1 MHSPQLG
8 PTLDSIRRS
17 CKKKTKHPQPEQQLL
32 SSFLIKKNKIELIQK
47 KNNKPDV
54 NFLHS
59 TAKVG
64 D

>member
-17 CKKKTKHPQPEQQLL
+17 CKKKHKTPPTRATTFE
-32 SSFLIKKNKIELIQK
+32 LISYKKNKIELIQK

>member
-1 MHSPQLG
+1 MQ
-8 PTLDSIRRS
+8 
-17 CKKKTKHPQPEQQLL
+17 KKQNTPNPSNNFE
-32 SSFLIKKNKIELIQK
+32 LISYKKKNKIELIQK

>member
-8 PTLDSIRRS
+8 PTLDNIRRS
-17 CKKKTKHPQPEQQLL
+17 CKKNETPPTRATTL

-47 KNNKPDV
+47 KNNEPDV
-54 NFLHS
+54 NFLHC

>member
-1 MHSPQLG
+1 MHSPELG
-8 PTLDSIRRS
+8 PTLDNIRRS
-17 CKKKTKHPQPEQQLL
+17 SKKNETPPTRATTL
-32 SSFLIKKNKIELIQK
+32 SSFLIKKKNKIELIQK